1 MCSSGTKWKAIRTAS
16 GAEPAMPRKSGGSQ
30 GSPRTRR
37 RYVAFLRGI
46 NVGGHVVR
54 MEQLRK
60 LFGEM
65 GFSEVETFIASGN
78 VIFSTLETDASALER
93 RIETKLQQALGYA
106 VATFVRSIDAVQ
118 GIARHQPFP
127 PDRPGDEKST
137 VYVILLVRVPTPAAR
152 RQLAAFESDT
162 DAFAVKGREIYWHRR
177 GSLLESPF
185 SGARLGGTDDTSA
198 TMRNRNTLVRLAA
211 KYALK
216 S

>member
-1 MCSSGTKWKAIRTAS
+1 
-16 GAEPAMPRKSGGSQ
+16 MPRKSGVSQ
-30 GSPRTRR
+30 SSSRTTRH
-37 RYVAFLRGI
+37 YVAFLRGI

-54 MEQLRK
+54 MEQLRT

-78 VIFSTLETDASALER
+78 VIFSTPETEASALER
-93 RIETKLQQALGYA
+93 RIETKLQQSLGYA
-106 VATFVRSIDAVQ
+106 VATFVRSIDEVH
-118 GIARHQPFP
+118 GIARYEPFP

-137 VYVILLVRVPTPAAR
+137 VYVLLLARVPTPAVR
-152 RQLAAFESDT
+152 RQLTAFESDT